1 MPYRLTIHKI
11 DQTCLFD
18 LTWGQGQRLPVSVP
32 FPPALLG
39 LYEAWRRTYLGYYKH
54 GMRGRVGATGQV
66 VAAEVDWHNQLK
78 LAEARLLSEF
88 YTWLKDGKLHDLWAE
103 LAAASQAAERN
114 GATIELFITCDPIE
128 IARLPWETW
137 ELGQQVQIVR
147 SPPSIRAAA
156 GDRQVFRRGKAR
168 VLAIL
173 GDETGL
179 NFTGERTALNA
190 QKRLLDIHYV
200 GWQPGE
206 DTATLRQRI
215 SRTIADP
222 RGWDVLF
229 FAGHSNEAALL
240 DGQVAI
246 APNTAMSI
254 KDLTPALQEAQR
266 HGLQFALF
274 NSCSG
279 LDIAQAL
286 VSLGLSQV
294 AIMREPIHNQV
305 AQTFLVQLL
314 QHLAQFDDVQE
325 ALGKACEFLKVKQE
339 LTYPSAYLVPSL
351 FRHPDSVPYRIQ
363 PVGWRALARRW
374 RPTQHEVIVVA
385 ALGLLSLMPA
395 VQDWLLD
402 QRVWA
407 QAVYR
412 DRTGQI
418 ATDPPLPILLVQI
431 DPETFE
437 RRGIANPRPIDR
449 TLLAD
454 LVTQLNDRQA
464 AIIGLDYLLDLPQP
478 DHDAALNQAL
488 RRAIEQNQTWP
499 VLISSRNRDL
509 SWTNPY
515 PTVINAD
522 WILQGNAFVPFR
534 HVLPRE
540 PHLEAKTPF
549 SYQLA
554 TAWTLHQRA
563 RSGDTGDT
571 DVPRPSLS
579 GPPLETQV
587 QAYQRETPLDL
598 SPWAE
603 AHPLTPFST
612 RFGQHW
618 LQPLIDF
625 SIPPQQVYRPVP
637 AWQLLADPD
646 TALLPLTRLDNT
658 LVMIVPGYYDAAGIG
673 REGDDNFPQPPA
685 IGYWRDRTGQ
695 RLLDFTGGETHA
707 YIAHHLIHDHLVIPI
722 PDLWLV
728 LAAAAVGKALTLY
741 LSQHSPRRIT
751 LAVCLAAA
759 TAGYGVLALQV
770 YISAAV
776 LLPWLLPSLTL
787 WFYSLPKLKETSHE
801 HS

>member
-1 MPYRLTIHKI
+1 MPYRLTIRKI
-11 DQTCLFD
+11 DQSCLFD
-18 LTWGQGQRLPVSVP
+18 LTWGKGQQLSTHLA
-32 FPPALLG
+32 FPSALLG
-39 LYEAWRRTYLGYYKH
+39 LYDAWRRAYLGYYKQAL
-54 GMRGRVGATGQV
+54 RGRVGATGQV
-66 VAAEVDWHNQLK
+66 VAAEVDWHSQLK
-78 LAEARLLSEF
+78 QAEARLLSEF
-88 YTWLKDGKLHDLWAE
+88 HTWLKDGKLFDLRAE
-103 LAAASQAAERN
+103 LTSASQAAEPDQ
-114 GATIELFITCDPIE
+114 AKTELFITCDPIA

-147 SPPSIRAAA
+147 SPPNIRAAT
-156 GDRQVFRRGKAR
+156 GDRQSFRRGKAR

-190 QKRLLDIHYV
+190 QKRLLEIHYV

-206 DTATLRQRI
+206 DTNALKQRI
-215 SRTIADP
+215 CRTIADP

-246 APNTAMSI
+246 APNTALSI
-254 KDLTPALQEAQR
+254 KELTPALREAQR
-266 HGLQFALF
+266 QGLQFALF

-294 AIMREPIHNQV
+294 AIMREPIHNEV

-374 RPTQHEVIVVA
+374 RPTKHEAIAVA
-385 ALGLLSLMPA
+385 ALGLLSLVPL

-418 ATDPPLPILLVQI
+418 ATDPPPILLVQI
-431 DPETFE
+431 DPETFN
-437 RRGIANPRPIDR
+437 RQGIANPRPIDR
-449 TLLAD
+449 SLLAD
-454 LVTQLNDRQA
+454 LVTRLNERQA
-464 AIIGLDYLLDLPQP
+464 AVIGLDYLLDMPQT
-478 DHDAALNQAL
+478 DHDPTLNQAL
-488 RRAIEQNQTWP
+488 RQAIEQNQTWP
-499 VLISSRNRDL
+499 VLISSRNRDF

-515 PTVINAD
+515 PTVVNPD

-540 PHLEAKTPF
+540 SWPEAKTPF

-554 TAWTLHQRA
+554 TAWTMHQKA
-563 RSGDTGDT
+563 GAGDA

-587 QAYQRETPLDL
+587 QAYQRDHHLGL

-603 AHPLTPFST
+603 VHPLTQIST

-625 SIPPQQVYRPVP
+625 SMPPSQVYRTVP
-637 AWQLLADPD
+637 AWQLLDDPD
-646 TALLPLTRLDNT
+646 AALLPLASLDQT

-707 YIAHHLIHDHLVIPI
+707 YITHHLIHNRLVIPI
-722 PDLWLV
+722 PDLWV
-728 LAAAAVGKALTLY
+728 ILAAAALGKALTLY
-741 LSQHSPRRIT
+741 GDQHSPRRLT
-751 LAVCLAAA
+751 LTAWLA
-759 TAGYGVLALQV
+759 TATMSYGVLALQI
-770 YISAAV
+770 YITAAV

-787 WFYSLPKLKETSHE
+787 WLYSLPKLKETSHE
-801 HS
+801 YS

>member
-1 MPYRLTIHKI
+1 MPYRLTIRKI
-11 DQTCLFD
+11 DQSCLFD
-18 LTWGQGQRLPVSVP
+18 LTWGKGQQLSTRLA

-39 LYEAWRRTYLGYYKH
+39 LYDAWRRAYLGYYKQAL
-54 GMRGRVGATGQV
+54 RGRVGATGQV
-66 VAAEVDWHNQLK
+66 VAAEVDWHSQLK
-78 LAEARLLSEF
+78 QAEARLLSELH
-88 YTWLKDGKLHDLWAE
+88 TWLKDGELFDLRAE
-103 LAAASQAAERN
+103 LTSASPAAERDH
-114 GATIELFITCDPIE
+114 AKTELFITCDPIE

-147 SPPSIRAAA
+147 SPPNIRAAT
-156 GDRQVFRRGKAR
+156 GDRQSFRRGKAR

-179 NFTGERTALNA
+179 NFTGERNALNA
-190 QKRLLDIHYV
+190 QKKLLEIHYL

-206 DTATLRQRI
+206 DTNALKQRI
-215 SRTIADP
+215 CRTIADP
-222 RGWDVLF
+222 QGWDVLF

-246 APNTAMSI
+246 APNTALSI
-254 KDLTPALQEAQR
+254 KELTPALREAQR

-286 VSLGLSQV
+286 ISLGLSQV
-294 AIMREPIHNQV
+294 AIMREPIHNEV

-314 QHLAQFDDVQE
+314 QRLAQFEDVQE
-325 ALGKACEFLKVKQE
+325 ALRGACEFLDAKHKF
-339 LTYPSAYLVPSL
+339 TYPSAYLVPSL

-374 RPTQHEVIVVA
+374 RPTKHEAVTVTAIA
-385 ALGLLSLMPA
+385 LLSLLPA
-395 VQDWLLD
+395 VQNWLLD

-418 ATDPPLPILLVQI
+418 ATDPPPILLVQI
-431 DPETFE
+431 DPETFN
-437 RRGIANPRPIDR
+437 RQGIANPRPIDR
-449 TLLAD
+449 SLLAD
-454 LVTQLNDRQA
+454 LITRLHERQA
-464 AIIGLDYLLDLPQP
+464 AVIGLDYLLDMPQT
-478 DHDAALNQAL
+478 DHDPTFNQAL
-488 RRAIEQNQTWP
+488 RQAIEQTQTWP
-499 VLISSRNRDL
+499 VLISIRNRDF

-515 PTVINAD
+515 PTVVNPD

-540 PHLEAKTPF
+540 PWPEAKTPF

-554 TAWTLHQRA
+554 TAWTLHQKARA
-563 RSGDTGDT
+563 GDA
-571 DVPRPSLS
+571 DVPRPRLS

-587 QAYQRETPLDL
+587 QAYQRDHSLGL

-603 AHPLTPFST
+603 VHPLTQIST

-625 SIPPQQVYRPVP
+625 SMPPSQVYRTVP
-637 AWQLLADPD
+637 AWQLLDDPD
-646 TALLPLTRLDNT
+646 TALLPLTSLDQT

-673 REGDDNFPQPPA
+673 REGDDNFPQPRA

-707 YIAHHLIHDHLVIPI
+707 YITHHLIRDRLVIPI

-741 LSQHSPRRIT
+741 LSQHSPRRLT
-751 LAVCLAAA
+751 LAACLTAA
-759 TAGYGVLALQV
+759 TVGYGVLALQI
-770 YISAAV
+770 YITAAV

-787 WFYSLPKLKETSHE
+787 WLYSLPKLKEASHE
-801 HS
+801 SS

>member
-11 DQTCLFD
+11 DQSCLFD

-32 FPPALLG
+32 FPPTLLG
-39 LYEAWRRTYLGYYKH
+39 LYSAWQRAYLGYYKQ

-66 VAAEVDWHNQLK
+66 VAAEVDWHSQLK
-78 LAEARLLSEF
+78 QAEARLLSEF
-88 YTWLKDGKLHDLWAE
+88 HTWLKDGKLFDLRAE
-103 LAAASQAAERN
+103 LASASQAAE
-114 GATIELFITCDPIE
+114 GDPAKTELFITCDPIE

-147 SPPSIRAAA
+147 SPPNIRATT
-156 GDRQVFRRGKAR
+156 GDRQPFRRGKAR

-179 NFTGERTALNA
+179 NFTGERNALDA
-190 QKRLLDIHYV
+190 QNRLLEIHYL

-206 DTATLRQRI
+206 DTAALKQRI
-215 SRTIADP
+215 GRTIADP

-229 FAGHSNEAALL
+229 FAGHSNESALL

-246 APNTAMSI
+246 APNTALSI
-254 KDLTPALQEAQR
+254 KELAPALQAAQR

-286 VSLGLSQV
+286 ISLGLSQV

-314 QHLAQFDDVQE
+314 QHLTQFDDVQE
-325 ALGKACEFLKVKQE
+325 ALRQASDYLKVKQE

-374 RPTQHEVIVVA
+374 RPTVYEAVTVA
-385 ALGLLSLMPA
+385 ALGLISLVPS

-402 QRVWA
+402 QRVLA
-407 QAVYR
+407 QAIYR
-412 DRTGQI
+412 DRTGQV
-418 ATDPPLPILLVQI
+418 AADPPPPILLVQI
-431 DPETFE
+431 DPETFT
-437 RRGIANPRPIDR
+437 RRSIANPRPINR
-449 TLLAD
+449 ALLAD
-454 LVTQLNDRQA
+454 LVTELSDRQA
-464 AIIGLDYLLDLPQP
+464 AVVGLDYLLDLPQP
-478 DHDAALNQAL
+478 DHDPALNQAL
-488 RRAIEQNQTWP
+488 SRAIEQHQTWP
-499 VLISSRNRDL
+499 VLISSRNRDF
-509 SWTNPY
+509 SWTTPY
-515 PTVINAD
+515 PTVID
-522 WILQGNAFVPFR
+522 PDRILQGNAFIPFR

-540 PHLEAKTPF
+540 AHPDAKTPF

-554 TAWTLHQRA
+554 TAWTLRQRA
-563 RSGDTGDT
+563 GDAT
-571 DVPRPSLS
+571 VPRPSLS
-579 GPPLETQV
+579 GPPLETQI
-587 QAYQRETPLDL
+587 QAYERETPLGL
-598 SPWAE
+598 PPRAE
-603 AHPLTPFST
+603 VHPLTQFST

-625 SIPPQQVYRPVP
+625 SIPPAQIYRTVP
-637 AWQLLADPD
+637 AWQLLEDPE
-646 TALLPLTRLDNT
+646 TALLPLSGLDQT

-707 YIAHHLIHDHLVIPI
+707 YITHHLIHNRLVIPI
-722 PDLWLV
+722 PDLWLI
-728 LAAAAVGKALTLY
+728 LAAAVAGKALTLY
-741 LSQHSPRRIT
+741 WSQHPPGRLT
-751 LAVCLAAA
+751 LATCLAAA
-759 TAGYGVLALQV
+759 TVSYGVLALQL
-770 YISAAV
+770 YITAAV

-787 WFYSLPKLKETSHE
+787 WFYSLPKLKEASHAYR
-801 HS
+801 

>member
-1 MPYRLTIHKI
+1 MPYHLTIRKI

-18 LTWGQGQRLPVSVP
+18 LTWGKGQRLPVGVP
-32 FPPALLG
+32 FPPNLLG
-39 LYEAWRRTYLGYYKH
+39 LYDAWRRAYLGYYKH
-54 GMRGRVGATGQV
+54 GMRGRVGVAGQV
-66 VAAEVDWHNQLK
+66 VAAEVDWHSQLK

-88 YTWLKDGKLHDLWAE
+88 YTWLKDGKLHDLRAE

-114 GATIELFITCDPIE
+114 GVTIELFVTCDPIE

-156 GDRQVFRRGKAR
+156 GDRQGFRRGKAR

-206 DTATLRQRI
+206 DTAALRQRI
-215 SRTIADP
+215 GQTIADP

-240 DGQVAI
+240 DGQIAI
-246 APNTAMSI
+246 APNTAMAI
-254 KDLTPALQEAQR
+254 KDLAPALQAAQR

-286 VSLGLSQV
+286 ISLGLSQV

-314 QHLAQFDDVQE
+314 QHLAQFNDVQQ
-325 ALGKACEFLKVKQE
+325 ALGQACEFLKLKQDS
-339 LTYPSAYLVPSL
+339 TYPSAYLVPSL
-351 FRHPDSVPYRIQ
+351 FRHPDSLPYQIQ

-374 RPTQHEVIVVA
+374 RPTKHEAISVA
-385 ALGLLSLMPA
+385 ALALLSLVPP

-402 QRVWA
+402 QRVWM
-407 QAVYR
+407 QAMYR
-412 DRTGQI
+412 DRTGQV
-418 ATDPPLPILLVQI
+418 AADPPAPILLVQI
-431 DPETFE
+431 DSETFA
-437 RRGIANPRPIDR
+437 RRSIATPRPIDR
-449 TLLAD
+449 SLLAD
-454 LVTQLNDRQA
+454 LITQLNQRQA
-464 AIIGLDYLLDLPQP
+464 AVIGLDYLLDLPQP
-478 DHDAALNQAL
+478 DHDPALNQAL
-488 RRAIEQNQTWP
+488 HQAIEQNQTWP

-509 SWTNPY
+509 SWTTPY
-515 PTVINAD
+515 PTVINPD
-522 WILQGNAFVPFR
+522 RILQGNAFVPFR

-540 PHLEAKTPF
+540 PWTEAKTPF

-554 TAWTLHQRA
+554 TAWILHQQA
-563 RSGDTGDT
+563 MADQP
-571 DVPRPSLS
+571 DVLRPRLG

-603 AHPLTPFST
+603 VHPLTQLST
-612 RFGQHW
+612 RLGQHW

-625 SIPPQQVYRPVP
+625 SLPPSQVYRAVP
-637 AWQLLADPD
+637 AWQVLDDPE
-646 TALLPLTRLDNT
+646 TALLPLARLDNT

-685 IGYWRDRTGQ
+685 IRYWRDRTGQ

-707 YIAHHLIHDHLVIPI
+707 YITHHLIHDHLVIPI

-728 LAAAAVGKALTLY
+728 LGAAAVGKALMLY
-741 LSQHSPRRIT
+741 LSQHPLRRLT
-751 LAVCLAAA
+751 LAAYLVSA
-759 TAGYGVLALQV
+759 TVGYGVLALQL

-787 WFYSLPKLKETSHE
+787 WLYSLPKLKETSHD
-801 HS
+801 

>member
-1 MPYRLTIHKI
+1 MPYRLTIRKI
-11 DQTCLFD
+11 DQSCLFD
-18 LTWGQGQRLPVSVP
+18 LTWGQGQQLSTRLA

-39 LYEAWRRTYLGYYKH
+39 LYDAWRRAYLGYYKQ

-66 VAAEVDWHNQLK
+66 VAAEVDWHSQLK
-78 LAEARLLSEF
+78 QAEARLLSEF
-88 YTWLKDGKLHDLWAE
+88 YNWLKDGKLFDLRAE
-103 LAAASQAAERN
+103 LTSASQAAERDQ
-114 GATIELFITCDPIE
+114 AKTELFITCDPIE

-147 SPPSIRAAA
+147 SPPNIRAAT
-156 GDRQVFRRGKAR
+156 GDRQSFRRGKAR

-179 NFTGERTALNA
+179 NFTGERTALDA
-190 QKRLLDIHYV
+190 QKKLLDIHYI

-206 DTATLRQRI
+206 DTTALKQRI
-215 SRTIADP
+215 CQTIAAP
-222 RGWDVLF
+222 QGWDVLF

-246 APNTAMSI
+246 APNTAISI
-254 KDLTPALQEAQR
+254 KELTPALREAQR

-294 AIMREPIHNQV
+294 AIMREPIHNEV

-325 ALGKACEFLKVKQE
+325 ALLKACEFLKVKQE

-351 FRHPDSVPYRIQ
+351 FRHPDSVPYQIQ

-374 RPTQHEVIVVA
+374 RPTKHEAIAVA
-385 ALGLLSLMPA
+385 ALALLSLLPPVHA
-395 VQDWLLD
+395 GLID

-418 ATDPPLPILLVQI
+418 ATDPPPILLVQI

-437 RRGIANPRPIDR
+437 KRGIANPRPIDR
-449 TLLAD
+449 SLLAD

-464 AIIGLDYLLDLPQP
+464 AVIGLDYLLDLPQT
-478 DHDAALNQAL
+478 DHDPALNQAL

-515 PTVINAD
+515 PTVVNTD
-522 WILQGNAFVPFR
+522 WILQGNAFLPFR

-540 PHLEAKTPF
+540 PWPEAKTPF

-554 TAWTLHQRA
+554 TAWTLHQKTRA
-563 RSGDTGDT
+563 GNP

-587 QAYQRETPLDL
+587 QAYQRDHNLGL

-603 AHPLTPFST
+603 VHPLTQLST

-625 SIPPQQVYRPVP
+625 SMPPSQVYRTVS
-637 AWQLLADPD
+637 AWQMLNDPD
-646 TALLPLTRLDNT
+646 TALLPLTSLDNI

-707 YIAHHLIHDHLVIPI
+707 YITHHLLNDRLVIPI

-741 LSQHSPRRIT
+741 LSQYSPRRLT
-751 LAVCLAAA
+751 LAACLAAA
-759 TAGYGVLALQV
+759 TLGYGVLALQI

-787 WFYSLPKLKETSHE
+787 WLYSLPKLKEASHAY
-801 HS
+801 S